1 MNTLHRSLKVLP
13 ALVLTLWVSAVGAQP
28 KTTGGIVTDE
38 KGMSLYVWDND
49 LTVPGK
55 SACNGPCAL
64 TWMPMLARKDAKA
77 FGDYTLLVREDG
89 QSQWAYKG
97 RPLYRFA
104 NDKQPGDHKG
114 DGARGIWHLVKP

>member
-1 MNTLHRSLKVLP
+1 MNTLHRSLKVLS
-13 ALVLTLWVSAVGAQP
+13 ALVLTVWVSAVGAQP

-89 QSQWAYKG
+89 QPQWAHKG

-104 NDKQPGDHKG
+104 NDKQAGDRKG

>member
-1 MNTLHRSLKVLP
+1 MNMLHRSLKVLP
-13 ALVLTLWVSAVGAQP
+13 ALLLTVWVSAVGAQP

-55 SACNGPCAL
+55 SVCNGPCAL
-64 TWMPMLARKDAKA
+64 TWMPLLARKGAQPT
-77 FGDYTLLVREDG
+77 GDYTLLVREDG
-89 QSQWAYKG
+89 QQQWAYKG

-104 NDKQPGDHKG
+104 NDHQPGDRKG

>member
-77 FGDYTLLVREDG
+77 FGDYTLLVRDDG